1 MSATAKSADRDV
13 RPASLFWATA
23 AAMIAFA
30 ANSLLCRL
38 ALRQMQ
44 IDAASFT
51 AIRIVSG
58 VAVLW
63 LVLQARR
70 RKSGGNWIS
79 ACALFAYAAAFS
91 FAYLSLPAGTG
102 ALLLFAAVQATMIVA
117 GVRDGERLHVWQWS
131 GIAIAFGGLVLLLL
145 PGIAAPSLRG
155 SLLMLSAGI
164 AWGIYSMR
172 GKRATDPIAATAG
185 NFIRAM
191 PLALI
196 LAGAFIPW
204 ARLTP
209 AGIAYA
215 LISGAITSGL
225 GYVIWYSVL
234 PSLKATSA
242 ATVQLS
248 APVIAALGG
257 ILLLGESMTLR
268 VIVASAAVLTG
279 IALALIRTPP
289 PTRESLTRHTYS

>member
-1 MSATAKSADRDV
+1 MSR
-13 RPASLFWATA
+13 ASLFGATA

-30 ANSLLCRL
+30 ANSLLCRV

-44 IDAASFT
+44 IDPATFT

-58 VAVLW
+58 GVALW
-63 LVLQARR
+63 LVLQARP
-70 RKSGGNWIS
+70 RKGGGDWMS

-91 FAYLSLPAGTG
+91 LAYLSLPAGTG
-102 ALLLFAAVQATMIVA
+102 ALLLFAAVQGTMIVA
-117 GVRDGERLHVWQWS
+117 GVRNGERLRVWQWS
-131 GIAIAFGGLVLLLL
+131 GVAIAFGGVVLLLL
-145 PGIAAPSLRG
+145 PGIAAPSVRG
-155 SLLMLSAGI
+155 SLLMLSAGV
-164 AWGIYSMR
+164 AWGIYSLR

-191 PLALI
+191 PLAFL
-196 LAGAFIPW
+196 LAAAFIPW
-204 ARLTP
+204 ARLTF
-209 AGIAYA
+209 AGITYA
-215 LISGAITSGL
+215 VISGAITSGL

-257 ILLLGESMTLR
+257 ILLLGESMTLHL
-268 VIVASAAVLTG
+268 IVASAVVLVG

-289 PTRESLTRHTYS
+289 RARDR